1 MKSVLMGSVLAL
13 LVVKVLLEV
22 LRVSCANAFRCD
34 ERVRTI
40 SRIAFAEKQVLSD
53 SLTTRKGSFLRHWPG
68 SLFRIYEVVRYVFTA
83 VESGSV
89 TSS

>member
-1 MKSVLMGSVLAL
+1 MFSVLVLL
-13 LVVKVLLEV
+13 SVKVLL
-22 LRVSCANAFRCD
+22 LRVSCANAFRCG

-40 SRIAFAEKQVLSD
+40 SRIAFAEQQVLSD

-68 SLFRIYEVVRYVFTA
+68 SLLLCVYEVVRYACTA
-83 VESGSV
+83 VGSGSV